1 MIAALIAFGLMAVIA
16 LLILVSIKIITFINN
31 YKIFQSRDDDC
42 FDYAVID
49 YSTLKR
55 LYQINPDGY
64 ELTSFGQLYR
74 MTNSYG
80 LAMKEVRIVFKTI
93 FDYIHFEI
101 DKKYNKK
108 ASRIAS
114 RRKQEERGLSKLRD
128 LAQQDIDNLR
138 AKLDAEFEQEKK
150 KTQEIAA
157 NKRQP
162 FGNLK
167 PLISLNGDLVYYQD
181 KQVYI
186 DELGYYF
193 TKDGKS
199 ISMSWRK
206 NDGKY
211 YCFN

>member
-1 MIAALIAFGLMAVIA
+1 MIAALIIFGLMAAIA
-16 LLILVSIKIITFINN
+16 LLIPVSFKTINFIHG
-31 YKIFQSRDDDC
+31 YKNFQKRDDD
-42 FDYAVID
+42 FLDYAPID

-55 LYQINPDGY
+55 LYQVNPDGY

-74 MTNSYG
+74 INNNNGWTT
-80 LAMKEVRIVFKTI
+80 KKVRIVFKTI

-108 ASRIAS
+108 TSQIAK
-114 RRKQEERGLSKLRD
+114 RRKQEEQGLSKLRD

-157 NKRQP
+157 SIRQP
-162 FGNLK
+162 LGNLK
-167 PLISLNGDLVYYQD
+167 PSVRFNGNLKYYQD
-181 KQVYI
+181 KQVYV

-193 TKDGKS
+193 TKDGKP
-199 ISMSWRK
+199 ILMPWEEK
-206 NDGKY
+206 
-211 YCFN
+211 

>member
-1 MIAALIAFGLMAVIA
+1 MIAALIIFGLMAAIA
-16 LLILVSIKIITFINN
+16 LLILVSFKIINFIHS
-31 YKIFQSRDDDC
+31 YKRFQRRDDDL
-42 FDYAVID
+42 DYAVID

-64 ELTSFGQLYR
+64 ELTGFGQLYR
-74 MTNSYG
+74 MNNNNGWITRE
-80 LAMKEVRIVFKTI
+80 LRIIFKTI

-108 ASRIAS
+108 ASQIAK
-114 RRKQEERGLSKLRD
+114 RCKQEEQGLSKLRD

-150 KTQEIAA
+150 KTQEIAT
-157 NKRQP
+157 NTRRP
-162 FGNLK
+162 LSNFK
-167 PLISLNGDLVYYQD
+167 PLISLNGNPIYFQG

-186 DELGYYF
+186 DGQGDYF

-199 ISMSWRK
+199 ISIS
-206 NDGKY
+206 
-211 YCFN
+211 

>member
-1 MIAALIAFGLMAVIA
+1 MIAVLITFGLMAVIA
-16 LLILVSIKIITFINN
+16 LLILVSVKIIAFINN
-31 YKIFQSRDDDC
+31 YKIFQSRNDDF

-74 MTNSYG
+74 INCRDGYA
-80 LAMKEVRIVFKTI
+80 LKEVRIVFKTI
-93 FDYIHFEI
+93 FDYLHFEI

-108 ASRIAS
+108 TSRIAS
-114 RRKQEERGLSKLRD
+114 RRKQEEQGLSKLRD

-157 NKRQP
+157 NMRQP
-162 FGNLK
+162 LGNLK
-167 PLISLNGDLVYYQD
+167 PLISLNSNPIYFQG

-186 DELGYYF
+186 DGQGNYF
-193 TKDGKS
+193 TKDGEPIS
-199 ISMSWRK
+199 IS
-206 NDGKY
+206 
-211 YCFN
+211 

>member
-1 MIAALIAFGLMAVIA
+1 MIAALIIFGLMATIA
-16 LLILVSIKIITFINN
+16 LLILVSFKTINFIHG
-31 YKIFQSRDDDC
+31 YKKFQKRDDDLDC
-42 FDYAVID
+42 AVID

-64 ELTSFGQLYR
+64 ELSNFGQLYR
-74 MTNSYG
+74 INNDNGWITR
-80 LAMKEVRIVFKTI
+80 EVRIVFKTI
-93 FDYIHFEI
+93 FDYFHFEI

-108 ASRIAS
+108 TSQIAK
-114 RRKQEERGLSKLRD
+114 RRKQEEQGLSKLRD
-128 LAQQDIDNLR
+128 LAQRDIDNLR

-157 NKRQP
+157 SMRQP

-193 TKDGKS
+193 TKDGKFIS
-199 ISMSWRK
+199 ISWEEK
-206 NDGKY
+206 
-211 YCFN
+211 